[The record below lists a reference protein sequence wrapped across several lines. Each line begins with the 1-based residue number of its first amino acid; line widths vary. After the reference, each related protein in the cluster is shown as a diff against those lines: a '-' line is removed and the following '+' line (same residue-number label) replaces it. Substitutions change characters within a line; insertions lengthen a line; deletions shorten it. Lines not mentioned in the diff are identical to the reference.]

1 MCRENNNEWYY
12 IFLCLI
18 AVVVLYDQLILQE
31 IAIVKHISVLQY
43 KHTWTI

>member
-1 MCRENNNEWYY
+1 M

-31 IAIVKHISVLQY
+31 IVIVKRQRFTNILEHLKIRL
-43 KHTWTI
+43 

>member
-1 MCRENNNEWYY
+1 M

-31 IAIVKHISVLQY
+31 IAIEMSAFYNTNILDHLKIRF
-43 KHTWTI
+43 

>member
-1 MCRENNNEWYY
+1 M

-31 IAIVKHISVLQY
+31 IAIVKRQRF
-43 KHTWTI
+43 TIQIYLNI

>member
-1 MCRENNNEWYY
+1 M

-31 IAIVKHISVLQY
+31 IAIVKRISVYNINILEHFKIQF
-43 KHTWTI
+43 